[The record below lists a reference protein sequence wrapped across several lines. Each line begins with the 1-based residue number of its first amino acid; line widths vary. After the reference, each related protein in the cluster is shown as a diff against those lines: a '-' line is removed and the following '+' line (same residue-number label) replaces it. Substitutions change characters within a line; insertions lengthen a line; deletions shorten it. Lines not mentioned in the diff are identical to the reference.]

1 MGEFGA
7 MRFPLSRHPYLNQLI
22 RERYKLNITEFSSP
36 DDNAYTY
43 INGILTRNKQ
53 ARENPDMFQFNTS
66 ASERGKKYLALRQV
80 HYICSSKILLFFNV
94 SWWYVQEHI
103 SGGSSTS
110 DLPIRS
116 IYYPKTTSN
125 QTDGGTLLASY
136 TLGPNSIIWQSLSD
150 SDAIELV
157 LQQLIQIH
165 RNSSNMRNYFQGGKV
180 KHWCQDPHVRG
191 AFAYLIPFQ
200 ETELV
205 DKLEASVSNV
215 HFIGEYTSFVHGWV
229 EGALSSAIRVAEAI
243 TIESEITAP
252 TNGLQKIE
260 QLYDLEIN

>member
-1 MGEFGA
+1 MVDDCRAIQSNRCSILYSTPINQVQLLASNEIRLRTNNGTNQIFDTVVVATSPTVAQLFEFEP
-7 MRFPLSRHPYLNQLI
+7 RRDFIQ
-22 RERYKLNITEFSSP
+22 
-36 DDNAYTY
+36 
-43 INGILTRNKQ
+43 
-53 ARENPDMFQFNTS
+53 
-66 ASERGKKYLALRQV
+66 KYLALRQV